1 MAGCLAISYL
11 AAYLNGWL
19 VGYLAGY
26 LNGSL
31 SGYLDGWLAVK
42 KIKDKNNKE
51 LGNKNSY
58 YFFPFYRAI
67 SFLFAGLAR
76 YLAIWIGGWLS
87 GWLIGW
93 WLVRWLADWVVACS
107 LGGCLDGLAD

>member
-1 MAGCLAISYL
+1 MAGWLAISYL

-31 SGYLDGWLAVK
+31 SGYLDGWLAIK

-51 LGNKNSY
+51 LLFLFFNFTGLY
-58 YFFPFYRAI
+58 RFFPRI
-67 SFLFAGLAR
+67 W
-76 YLAIWIGGWLS
+76 LAI
-87 GWLIGW
+87 
-93 WLVRWLADWVVACS
+93 
-107 LGGCLDGLAD
+107 

>member
-1 MAGCLAISYL
+1 MAGWLAISYL

-31 SGYLDGWLAVK
+31 FGYLDGWLAIK

-51 LGNKNSY
+51 LGKKNSY
-58 YFFPFYRAI
+58 YFFFRFTGLYRFFPRI
-67 SFLFAGLAR
+67 W
-76 YLAIWIGGWLS
+76 LAI
-87 GWLIGW
+87 
-93 WLVRWLADWVVACS
+93 
-107 LGGCLDGLAD
+107 

>member
-1 MAGCLAISYL
+1 MAGWLAISYL

-19 VGYLAGY
+19 VGHLAGY

-31 SGYLDGWLAVK
+31 SGYLDGWLAIK

-58 YFFPFYRAI
+58 YFFSVLPGYI
-67 SFLFAGLAR
+67 VSFRGFGSLFS
-76 YLAIWIGGWLS
+76 YLD
-87 GWLIGW
+87 W
-93 WLVRWLADWVVACS
+93 WLVIWLVDWVVACS
-107 LGGCLDGLAD
+107 LVG

>member
-1 MAGCLAISYL
+1 MAGWLAISYL

-31 SGYLDGWLAVK
+31 SGYLLAIK

-51 LGNKNSY
+51 LG
-58 YFFPFYRAI
+58 
-67 SFLFAGLAR
+67 
-76 YLAIWIGGWLS
+76 
-87 GWLIGW
+87 
-93 WLVRWLADWVVACS
+93 
-107 LGGCLDGLAD
+107 